1 MENINNNNN
10 HESEIDFLEIFN
22 ILWLGK
28 WLIFTATFLISIL
41 GVIYSLSLPNIYQ
54 SKALL
59 SPVNPSNSISR
70 SLQNYSGL
78 AGIAGISLP
87 AVVDESNSA
96 KAIEKIHSLSF
107 FENKILPNIFLPDL
121 MALKSWNAK
130 TNNIIYDKNVYSIE
144 TNAWIRD
151 YAFPVKQIPSA
162 QESFKT
168 FKGDIFNATED
179 VKSGFVTISIK
190 HQSPFVAKEW
200 TELVVEEINT
210 FYRNKDKSE
219 SEKAISYLNKQIEMT
234 NISEVKQVISEL
246 LQEETKKL
254 ALIEANEFYVFEY
267 IDPPVVMERKSEPK
281 RSIICILSALLGAT
295 FGVILVLI
303 KHYFVKKRVF

>member
-96 KAIEKIHSLSF
+96 KE
-107 FENKILPNIFLPDL
+107 
-121 MALKSWNAK
+121 
-130 TNNIIYDKNVYSIE
+130 SI
-144 TNAWIRD
+144 
-151 YAFPVKQIPSA
+151 
-162 QESFKT
+162 SFK
-168 FKGDIFNATED
+168 
-179 VKSGFVTISIK
+179 VS
-190 HQSPFVAKEW
+190 
-200 TELVVEEINT
+200 
-210 FYRNKDKSE
+210 
-219 SEKAISYLNKQIEMT
+219 
-234 NISEVKQVISEL
+234 
-246 LQEETKKL
+246 
-254 ALIEANEFYVFEY
+254 
-267 IDPPVVMERKSEPK
+267 
-281 RSIICILSALLGAT
+281 SASA
-295 FGVILVLI
+295 
-303 KHYFVKKRVF
+303 